1 MIPGTLLMPIG
12 LFITGWTARADVH
25 WIAPDIGIAV
35 VGVGL
40 IVNFQTIQTYVID
53 AFTLHAASGMSCSL
67 LNARIYQRFNWH

>member
-53 AFTLHAASGMSCSL
+53 AFTLHAASGAHSAPFPSALMY
-67 LNARIYQRFNWH
+67 AEY